1 MQHWR
6 CNRRNVRFRPIADI
20 APRSVAD
27 HAALMDFMKWLN
39 SLDELL
45 YEVMSWL
52 LFFPVTFWRAL
63 RFPIASMKE
72 IERQASL
79 PENQQYSRLISPPL
93 FLTLGLLLAHGI
105 GVALGQTDTL
115 VAKRSGLAGLINDDT
130 SALILRVIVF
140 ASFALFLAARMVR
153 CSGRELD
160 RQTLR
165 LPFYE
170 QCYPTTVF
178 AVSLTIGTCLASVP
192 KGNVSHVGAALIV
205 LSFANFFGVEVYWFA
220 RSLGIG
226 LLRGLAHVLVALA
239 QGSVFLII
247 VGSLMFG

>member
-1 MQHWR
+1 
-6 CNRRNVRFRPIADI
+6 
-20 APRSVAD
+20 
-27 HAALMDFMKWLN
+27 MKWLN

-52 LFFPVTFWRAL
+52 LFFPVTFWRAV
-63 RFPIASMKE
+63 RSPIGSMKE

-79 PENQQYSRLISPPL
+79 PDDQQYSRLISPPL
-93 FLTLGLLLAHGI
+93 FLTLGLLVAHGI
-105 GVALGQTDTL
+105 GVALGQTDAL
-115 VAKRSGLAGLINDDT
+115 VAKRSGLAGLVNDDT

-153 CSGRELD
+153 CFGRELD

-178 AVSLTIGTCLASVP
+178 AVSVTIGTCLASVP
-192 KGNVSHVGAALIV
+192 NTTVSHAGSALV
-205 LSFANFFGVEVYWFA
+205 ALSIANFFGVEVYWFA

-226 LLRGLAHVLVALA
+226 LLRGLAHVLLALA
-239 QGSVFLII
+239 QGSVFLVL
-247 VGSLMFG
+247 VGSLMFR